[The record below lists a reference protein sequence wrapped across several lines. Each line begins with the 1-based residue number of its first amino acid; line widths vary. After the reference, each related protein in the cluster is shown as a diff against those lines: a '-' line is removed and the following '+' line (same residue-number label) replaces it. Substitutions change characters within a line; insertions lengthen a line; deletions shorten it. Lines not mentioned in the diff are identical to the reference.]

1 MSETAPSA
9 APYIGLVPYAEKDA
23 PLFFGRE
30 AEREIITANLIASRL
45 TLLYGASGVGKSSVL
60 HAGVAY
66 HLRQLAQQHLAEHGT
81 PEFVVVVFSAWR
93 DDPLVGLAE
102 GIRDA
107 VANALNVHTLEPVP
121 PSRSFTQTLQA
132 WSERVDGDLLI
143 ILDQLEEYFL
153 YHPQE
158 DGGGTF
164 AIEFPRAVNNPDL
177 RVNFLVSIRE
187 DSLAKLDRFKGRI
200 PNLFDNYL
208 RIEHLDREQ
217 ARKAIENPI
226 ERYNRLHVTD
236 EQRVS
241 IEAALVE
248 AVLDQIRTGQV
259 MLGES
264 GGGIVK
270 GEKAETRIE
279 TPYLQLV
286 MTRLWDEDMR
296 TGSRVLRLETLN
308 RLGGAERIVKTHLD
322 MTMSALPP
330 NEEDIAARVFHYLV
344 TPSGT
349 KIAHSVG
356 DLAEYAKLP
365 ETKLAPV
372 LEKLSGTGVRVLRP
386 VAPPVGLPGAL
397 RYEIFHDVLAPA
409 ILDWRAR
416 YNQLPFQPGLA
427 LRYGIAG
434 ALVFWGLLLLLY
446 IGLRL
451 GAFGIQETIRNSDHA
466 NVNFYVVQI
475 GLANTI
481 LAGVA
486 VVIADRV
493 RRFRWLH
500 SLIAAF
506 VGGCAMVAAIL
517 GLRLLYEGAL
527 DRQFIQFIW
536 NTISS
541 ITIGGAALALLI
553 ALEVSMVVRW
563 IRLTGL
569 QWARISAMPELK
581 IAKLLLPAMVLT
593 TIFWVTLFI
602 TLIFAFGL
610 PFFVLGLSARDMQ
623 GPVTRMLLVLGVPAV
638 GGLMVG
644 LVWRLIERSVQWRQ
658 VIIVAAGW
666 VVGTFIAA
674 FTSEWFGLPEG
685 EIRSVVNGMSTLL
698 VPCAIGT
705 ALIFWQSRRMHHST
719 YATAR

>member
-1 MSETAPSA
+1 MSETTPPA
-9 APYIGLVPYAEKDA
+9 APYIGLMPYAEKDA
-23 PLFFGRE
+23 PLFFSRE

-45 TLLYGASGVGKSSVL
+45 TLLYRASGVGKSSVL

-93 DDPLVGLAE
+93 DDPLVGLAD

-107 VANALNVHTLEPVP
+107 VANALNVHTLESVP

-132 WSERVDGDLLI
+132 WLERVDGDLLI
-143 ILDQLEEYFL
+143 ILDQFEEYFL

-158 DGGGTF
+158 DGEGTF
-164 AIEFPRAVNNPDL
+164 AIEFPRAVNRPDL
-177 RVNFLVSIRE
+177 RANFLVSIRE

-208 RIEHLDREQ
+208 RIEHLDREA
-217 ARKAIENPI
+217 ARMAIENPI
-226 ERYNRLHVTD
+226 ERYNRLQVTD

-248 AVLDQIRTGQV
+248 AVLDQLRTGQV

-286 MTRLWDEDMR
+286 MTRLWNEEMR
-296 TGSRVLRLETLN
+296 TGSHVLRLETLN

-349 KIAHSVG
+349 KIAHSVR

-365 ETKLAPV
+365 ETRLAPV
-372 LEKLSGTGVRVLRP
+372 LEKLSGTAIRILCP
-386 VAPPVGLPGAL
+386 VAPPAGLPVAL

-409 ILDWRAR
+409 IMDWRAR

-427 LRYGIAG
+427 LRYGMVG
-434 ALVFWGLLLLLY
+434 ALVFWGLLLLLH

-451 GAFGIQETIRNSDHA
+451 GAYGIQETIRNSDQA
-466 NVNFYVVQI
+466 NVNFYVAQI
-475 GLANTI
+475 ALANTV

-486 VVIADRV
+486 VVIAGRV

-506 VGGCAMVAAIL
+506 VGGCAMSAAIL
-517 GLRLLYEGAL
+517 GVRLLFGGAMDL
-527 DRQFIQFIW
+527 QFIW
-536 NTISS
+536 NTFS
-541 ITIGGAALALLI
+541 IIAIGGTALALLM
-553 ALEVSMVVRW
+553 ALEVTILVRW
-563 IRLTGL
+563 IRRTGL

-581 IAKLLLPAMVLT
+581 IAKLLLPAIVLT
-593 TIFWVTLFI
+593 IIFLVTLVI
-602 TLIFAFGL
+602 VSIFAL
-610 PFFVLGLSARDMQ
+610 APPVIALGLSARDIHE
-623 GPVTRMLLVLGVPAV
+623 PVRRILLSLNVAAI

-666 VVGTFIAA
+666 VVGAFIVE
-674 FTSEWFGLPEG
+674 FMSDWFGLSPDG
-685 EIRSVVNGMSTLL
+685 KMRSIVDLMSGLL

-705 ALIFWQSRRMHHST
+705 ALIFWQSRQVRRST
-719 YATAR
+719 YAMAR

>member
-1 MSETAPSA
+1 MSETAPPAS
-9 APYIGLVPYAEKDA
+9 PYIGLMPYAEKDA

-66 HLRQLAQQHLAEHGT
+66 RLRQLAQQHLAEHGT
-81 PEFVVVVFSAWR
+81 PEFVVAVFSAWR
-93 DDPLVGLAE
+93 DDPLVGLADS
-102 GIRDA
+102 IRDA
-107 VANALNVHTLEPVP
+107 VAQALNVQTLEPVP
-121 PSRSFTQTLQA
+121 PSLSFAQTLEA
-132 WSERVDGDLLI
+132 WSERVEGDLLI
-143 ILDQLEEYFL
+143 ILDQFEEYFL

-158 DGGGTF
+158 DGEGTF
-164 AIEFPRAVNNPDL
+164 AIEFPRAVNGPAL
-177 RVNFLVSIRE
+177 RANFLVSIRE

-208 RIEHLDREQ
+208 RIEHLDLAA
-217 ARKAIENPI
+217 ARIAIENPI
-226 ERYNRLHVTD
+226 EQYNRLQVMD
-236 EQRVS
+236 EQQVT
-241 IEAALVE
+241 IEPALVDG
-248 AVLDQIRTGQV
+248 VLEQIRTGQV
-259 MLGES
+259 MLTES

-286 MTRLWDEDMR
+286 MTRLWDEEMR
-296 TGSRVLRLETLN
+296 TASRILRLETLN

-322 MTMSALPP
+322 MTISALPP

-349 KIAHSVG
+349 KIAHSVR
-356 DLAEYAKLP
+356 DLAEYANLP

-372 LEKLSGTGVRVLRP
+372 LEKLSGTGIRILRP
-386 VAPPVGLPGAL
+386 VAPPAGLPGAL

-409 ILDWRAR
+409 VLDWRAR
-416 YNQLPFQPGLA
+416 YNRFPFQPGLA
-427 LRYGIAG
+427 LKYGIVG
-434 ALVFWGLLLLLY
+434 ALVFWGLLLLLH

-451 GAFGIQETIRNSDHA
+451 CIQETIRNSDQA
-466 NVNFYVVQI
+466 NVNLYVAQI
-475 GLANTI
+475 ILANTI

-486 VVIADRV
+486 VVMAGRV

-506 VGGCAMVAAIL
+506 VGGCALVAAIL
-517 GLRLLYEGAL
+517 GLRLLFGGAL
-527 DRQFIQFIW
+527 DLQSIW
-536 NTISS
+536 NTFS
-541 ITIGGAALALLI
+541 IIAIGGAALALLM
-553 ALEVSMVVRW
+553 ALEVSMLVRW
-563 IRLTGL
+563 IRHTGL

-581 IAKLLLPAMVLT
+581 IAKLLLPAIVLT
-593 TIFWVTLFI
+593 IIFWVTLLI
-602 TLIFAFGL
+602 TLMFAFGL
-610 PFFVLGLSARDMQ
+610 PFAVLGLSAADIH
-623 GPVTRMLLVLGVPAV
+623 GPVRRMLVVLSGAAI

-644 LVWRLIERSVQWRQ
+644 LVWRLIERCVQWRQ

-666 VVGTFIAA
+666 VVGTFIAV
-674 FTSEWFGLPEG
+674 FTSDWFGLPEG
-685 EIRSVVNGMSTLL
+685 EIRSVVNGMSVLL

-705 ALIFWQSRRMHHST
+705 ALMFWQSRRVHRRT

>member
-1 MSETAPSA
+1 MSETTPPA
-9 APYIGLVPYAEKDA
+9 APYIGLMPYAEKDA
-23 PLFFGRE
+23 PLFFSRE

-45 TLLYGASGVGKSSVL
+45 TLLYRASGVGKSSVL

-93 DDPLVGLAE
+93 DDPLVGLAD

-107 VANALNVHTLEPVP
+107 VANALNVHTLESVP

-132 WSERVDGDLLI
+132 WLERVDGDLLI
-143 ILDQLEEYFL
+143 ILDQFEEYFL

-158 DGGGTF
+158 DGEGTF
-164 AIEFPRAVNNPDL
+164 AIEFPRAVNRPDL
-177 RVNFLVSIRE
+177 RANFLVSIRE

-208 RIEHLDREQ
+208 RIEHLDREA
-217 ARKAIENPI
+217 ARMAIENPI
-226 ERYNRLHVTD
+226 ERYNRLQVTD

-248 AVLDQIRTGQV
+248 AVLDQLRTGQV

-286 MTRLWDEDMR
+286 MTRLWNEEMR
-296 TGSRVLRLETLN
+296 TGSHVLRLETLN

-349 KIAHSVG
+349 KIAHSVR

-365 ETKLAPV
+365 ETRLAPV
-372 LEKLSGTGVRVLRP
+372 LEKLSGTAIRILCS
-386 VAPPVGLPGAL
+386 VAPPAGLPVAL

-409 ILDWRAR
+409 IMDWRAR

-427 LRYGIAG
+427 LRYGMVG
-434 ALVFWGLLLLLY
+434 ALVFWGLLLLLH

-451 GAFGIQETIRNSDHA
+451 GAYGIQETIRNSDQA
-466 NVNFYVVQI
+466 NVNFYVAQI
-475 GLANTI
+475 ALANTV

-486 VVIADRV
+486 VVIAGRV

-506 VGGCAMVAAIL
+506 VGGCAMSAAIL
-517 GLRLLYEGAL
+517 GVRLLFGGAMDL
-527 DRQFIQFIW
+527 QFIW
-536 NTISS
+536 NTFS
-541 ITIGGAALALLI
+541 IIAIGGTALALLM
-553 ALEVSMVVRW
+553 ALEVTILVRW
-563 IRLTGL
+563 IRRTGL

-581 IAKLLLPAMVLT
+581 IAKLLLPAIVLT
-593 TIFWVTLFI
+593 IIFLVTLVI
-602 TLIFAFGL
+602 VSIFAL
-610 PFFVLGLSARDMQ
+610 APPVIALGLSARDIHE
-623 GPVTRMLLVLGVPAV
+623 PVRRILLSLNVAAI

-666 VVGTFIAA
+666 VVGAFIVE
-674 FTSEWFGLPEG
+674 FMSDWFGLSPDG
-685 EIRSVVNGMSTLL
+685 KMRSIVDLMSGLL

-705 ALIFWQSRRMHHST
+705 ALIFWQSRQVRRST
-719 YATAR
+719 YAMAR

>member
-93 DDPLVGLAE
+93 DDPLVGLAD

-107 VANALNVHTLEPVP
+107 VANALNVHTLESVP

-132 WSERVDGDLLI
+132 WLERVDGDLLI
-143 ILDQLEEYFL
+143 ILDQFEEYFL

-158 DGGGTF
+158 DGEGTF
-164 AIEFPRAVNNPDL
+164 AIEFPRAVNRPDL
-177 RVNFLVSIRE
+177 RANFLVSIRE

-208 RIEHLDREQ
+208 RIEHLDREA
-217 ARKAIENPI
+217 ARMAIENPI
-226 ERYNRLHVTD
+226 ERYNRLQVTD

-248 AVLDQIRTGQV
+248 AVLDQLRTGQV

-286 MTRLWDEDMR
+286 MTRLWNEEMR
-296 TGSRVLRLETLN
+296 TGSHVLRLETLN

-349 KIAHSVG
+349 KIAHSVR

-365 ETKLAPV
+365 ETRLAPV
-372 LEKLSGTGVRVLRP
+372 LEKLSGTAIRILCS
-386 VAPPVGLPGAL
+386 VAPPAGLPVAL

-409 ILDWRAR
+409 IMDWRAR

-427 LRYGIAG
+427 LRYGMVG
-434 ALVFWGLLLLLY
+434 ALVFWGLLLLLH

-451 GAFGIQETIRNSDHA
+451 GAYGIQETIRNSDQA
-466 NVNFYVVQI
+466 NVNFYVAQI
-475 GLANTI
+475 ALANTV

-486 VVIADRV
+486 VVIAGRV

-506 VGGCAMVAAIL
+506 VGGCAMSAAIL
-517 GLRLLYEGAL
+517 GVRLLFGGAMDL
-527 DRQFIQFIW
+527 QFIW
-536 NTISS
+536 NTFS
-541 ITIGGAALALLI
+541 IIAIGGTALALLM
-553 ALEVSMVVRW
+553 ALEVTILVRW
-563 IRLTGL
+563 IRRTGL

-581 IAKLLLPAMVLT
+581 IAKLLLPAIVLT
-593 TIFWVTLFI
+593 IIFLVTLVI
-602 TLIFAFGL
+602 VSIFAL
-610 PFFVLGLSARDMQ
+610 APPVIALGLSARDIHE
-623 GPVTRMLLVLGVPAV
+623 PVRRILLSLNVAAI

-666 VVGTFIAA
+666 VVGAFIVE
-674 FTSEWFGLPEG
+674 FMSDWFGLSPDG
-685 EIRSVVNGMSTLL
+685 KMRSIVDLMSGLL

-705 ALIFWQSRRMHHST
+705 ALIFWQSRQVRRST
-719 YATAR
+719 YAMAR

>member
-1 MSETAPSA
+1 MSETTPPA
-9 APYIGLVPYAEKDA
+9 APYIGLMPYAEKDA
-23 PLFFGRE
+23 PLFFSRE

-45 TLLYGASGVGKSSVL
+45 TLLYRASGVGKSSVL

-93 DDPLVGLAE
+93 DDPLVGLAD

-107 VANALNVHTLEPVP
+107 VANALNVHTLESVP

-132 WSERVDGDLLI
+132 WLERVDGDLLI
-143 ILDQLEEYFL
+143 ILDQFEEYFL

-158 DGGGTF
+158 DGEGTF
-164 AIEFPRAVNNPDL
+164 AIEFPRAVNRPDL
-177 RVNFLVSIRE
+177 RANFLVSIRE

-208 RIEHLDREQ
+208 RIEHLDREA
-217 ARKAIENPI
+217 ARMAIENPI
-226 ERYNRLHVTD
+226 ERYNRLQVTD

-248 AVLDQIRTGQV
+248 AVLDQLRTGQV

-286 MTRLWDEDMR
+286 MTRLWNEEMR
-296 TGSRVLRLETLN
+296 TGSHVLRLETLN

-349 KIAHSVG
+349 KIAHSVR

-365 ETKLAPV
+365 ETRLAPV
-372 LEKLSGTGVRVLRP
+372 LEKLSGTAIRILCP
-386 VAPPVGLPGAL
+386 VAPPAGLPVAL

-409 ILDWRAR
+409 IMDWRAR

-427 LRYGIAG
+427 LRYGMVG
-434 ALVFWGLLLLLY
+434 ALVFWGLLLLLH

-451 GAFGIQETIRNSDHA
+451 GAYGIQETIRNSDQA
-466 NVNFYVVQI
+466 NVNFYVAQI
-475 GLANTI
+475 ALANTV

-486 VVIADRV
+486 VVIAGRV

-506 VGGCAMVAAIL
+506 VGGCAMSAAIL
-517 GLRLLYEGAL
+517 GVRLLFGGAMDL
-527 DRQFIQFIW
+527 QFIW
-536 NTISS
+536 NTFS
-541 ITIGGAALALLI
+541 IIAIGGTALALLM
-553 ALEVSMVVRW
+553 ALEVTILVRW
-563 IRLTGL
+563 IRRTGL

-581 IAKLLLPAMVLT
+581 IAKLLLPAIVLT
-593 TIFWVTLFI
+593 IIFLVTLVI
-602 TLIFAFGL
+602 VSIFAL
-610 PFFVLGLSARDMQ
+610 APPVIALGLSARDIHE
-623 GPVTRMLLVLGVPAV
+623 PVRRILLSLNVAAI

-644 LVWRLIERSVQWRQ
+644 LVWQLIERSVQWRQ

-666 VVGTFIAA
+666 VVGAFIVE
-674 FTSEWFGLPEG
+674 FMSDWFGLSPDG
-685 EIRSVVNGMSTLL
+685 KMRSIVDLMSGLL

-705 ALIFWQSRRMHHST
+705 ALIFWQSRQVRRST
-719 YATAR
+719 YAMAR

>member
-1 MSETAPSA
+1 MSETASPA
-9 APYIGLVPYAEKDA
+9 APYIGLMPYAEKDA
-23 PLFFGRE
+23 PLFFGRG

-60 HAGVAY
+60 HAGVAH

-93 DDPLVGLAE
+93 DDPLVGLAD

-107 VANALNVHTLEPVP
+107 AAQALNVKPLEPMQL
-121 PSRSFTQTLQA
+121 SRSFAQTLQA

-143 ILDQLEEYFL
+143 ILDQFEEYFL

-158 DGGGTF
+158 DGEGTL
-164 AIEFPRAVNNPDL
+164 AIEFPRAVNSPAL
-177 RVNFLVSIRE
+177 RANFLISIRE

-208 RIEHLDREQ
+208 RIEHLDREA
-217 ARKAIENPI
+217 ARMAIENPI
-226 ERYNRLHVTD
+226 ERYNRLQVTD
-236 EQRVS
+236 EHWVS

-264 GGGIVK
+264 GEGIVK

-286 MTRLWDEDMR
+286 MTRLWDEEMR
-296 TGSRVLRLETLN
+296 TGSRILRLETLN

-322 MTMSALPP
+322 ITMSALPP

-344 TPSGT
+344 TPSGN
-349 KIAHSVG
+349 KIAHSVR
-356 DLAEYAKLP
+356 DLAEYVRLP

-372 LEKLSGTGVRVLRP
+372 LEKLSGTGIRILRP
-386 VAPPVGLPGAL
+386 VAPPAGLLGPL

-409 ILDWRAR
+409 VLDWRAR

-427 LRYGIAG
+427 LRYGIVG
-434 ALVFWGLLLLLY
+434 ALVFWGLLLLLH

-451 GAFGIQETIRNSDHA
+451 GAFGIQETIRNSDQA
-466 NVNFYVVQI
+466 NVNFYVAQI

-486 VVIADRV
+486 LVMADRV
-493 RRFRWLH
+493 RRLRWLH

-517 GLRLLYEGAL
+517 GLRLLYGGAL
-527 DRQFIQFIW
+527 DRQFIW

-553 ALEVSMVVRW
+553 ALEVSMLVRW
-563 IRLTGL
+563 IRRTGL

-610 PFFVLGLSARDMQ
+610 PFFVLGLFDPDIQ
-623 GPVTRMLLVLGVPAV
+623 GPFWSILLILNCGAI

-658 VIIVAAGW
+658 VIIVSAGW
-666 VVGTFIAA
+666 VVGTFIAE
-674 FTSEWFGLPEG
+674 FMNDWLGLSPDG
-685 EIRSVVNGMSTLL
+685 ELYSIVFLISALL